1 MFKLTNALNL
11 PVRGETTTITLPEIP
26 PKDEYEYEDEDINT
40 EGEKNHECRKCG
52 QTFDSPSKLKRHL
65 SLSHYR
71 SHIQEHFPKSFKK
84 FKVVIIL
91 YNNMVDF
98 FFIFKCELCGCKLTS
113 KQGMLNHIGG
123 AHDIVQ
129 LMEEELVKPEIKAKS
144 FQGPNVGV
152 YASVAPS
159 KTPPTDLSQAEKAAH
174 NKETKGRQD
183 HRKEELAKPKI
194 KAKSFQGSKGVN
206 ASIAS
211 PTLEH
216 AQAEKEAKKN
226 EKQEQ
231 EYADNEDHREVMSAK
246 PKIKAK
252 SFQGPNGGVNGS
264 VAPSKT
270 PPTDLSQAEK
280 AAHNKETK
288 GRQDHRK
295 EELAKPKIKAK
306 SFQGP
311 EDVIASIMPGVIASI
326 IQSKTPTA
334 SPTLVPAQSE
344 KSIKKNEAKGDQMH
358 ADIEDH
364 KEKEELVQPKIKA
377 KSFQGPTSA
386 KERVDRGKQV
396 ATIQVRLTDGTPLIV
411 KLSHEQTVA
420 DLRMYINVARPQYEG
435 VNYALITTFPTKELT
450 DDSITIASAGL
461 VGASVLLRL

>member
-26 PKDEYEYEDEDINT
+26 PNDEYEYEDENINT

-226 EKQEQ
+226 EKREQ
-231 EYADNEDHREVMSAK
+231 EYANIEDH
-246 PKIKAK
+246 
-252 SFQGPNGGVNGS
+252 
-264 VAPSKT
+264 
-270 PPTDLSQAEK
+270 
-280 AAHNKETK
+280 
-288 GRQDHRK
+288 K
-295 EELAKPKIKAK
+295 EEMSAKPKIKAK

-344 KSIKKNEAKGDQMH
+344 KSIKKNEAKGDQTH